1 MYVKRLMIQTG
12 FFLLTLFT
20 LGFSYFVLFVESDLL
35 TLKAEQRRAEI
46 ARVVRQ
52 SEHLESEVYMISRE
66 IEQLKRD
73 SELSSLIARTIL
85 GVVLP
90 SETIYQLSSDQNRR
104 SP

>member
-1 MYVKRLMIQTG
+1 MIQTG
-12 FFLLTLFT
+12 FLLLTLFT
-20 LGFSYFVLFVESDLL
+20 LGFSYFVLFVENDVL

-46 ARVVRQ
+46 DRVVRN
-52 SEHLESEVYMISRE
+52 SERLESEVYMISRE

-90 SETIYQLSSDQNRR
+90 SETIYQLSSNQNRR